1 MQKKLRK
8 QLECNWKT
16 IYVILGPCQR
26 LTTSC
31 IQKKSYFRRLTVSS
45 AVVEE
50 RLVPGGARQD
60 AGIWEG
66 CAEKEKKGEG

>member
-1 MQKKLRK
+1 MSTLNYFVHTKNLI
-8 QLECNWKT
+8 LEQNF
-16 IYVILGPCQR
+16 G
-26 LTTSC
+26 
-31 IQKKSYFRRLTVSS
+31 LTVSS

-66 CAEKEKKGEG
+66 CAEEEKKGEG